1 MFVGEND
8 DKLVDVGV
16 SYLELHGFPINGG
29 HTDVQKPIVAGAFG
43 FQWDYPLVLFLVPIL
58 AMWDGVGWLLVLRL
72 SWCLSKGSSLPGD
85 QRSVDNPNGRLECP
99 SCLRYLHY
107 FLNGVMEYPSLR
119 YFMVFIRFYY
129 VTRSRSITSRALNLN
144 LITVTAEVE
153 GGGG

>member
-1 MFVGEND
+1 
-8 DKLVDVGV
+8 VDVGV

-58 AMWDGVGWLLVLRL
+58 AMWDGVRWLLVLRL

-107 FLNGVMEYPSLR
+107 FLNEKNGVSIIEVFHGIDTILLR
-119 YFMVFIRFYY
+119 TPFPFY
-129 VTRSRSITSRALNLN
+129 N
-144 LITVTAEVE
+144 
-153 GGGG
+153 